1 MHTLSKM
8 ICPGV
13 TFRRLSIAVPALLL
27 SLMVSGGLQAQV
39 LDRIGR
45 QIERKAVD
53 RANRKIDR
61 TIDKGLDKVE
71 EALDESVKGNKSQ
84 ETVGNAKE
92 DKSPVKSREPS
103 SLEEEAGVQESS
115 DDKPADETSP
125 AAAKEPSFAVY
136 SKYDFVPGEKLI
148 VFEDFSQDQ
157 VGDFP
162 SRWNT
167 NASGEIV
174 NLGGSDT
181 RWLAF
186 TSSGA
191 LIPEFIDQL
200 PENFTIEFDLAVTP
214 DYSYYDQP
222 LTVSMVYLQSQKDF
236 ARWQRF
242 GRDRQAGVLFGF
254 HPQDAGNRPA
264 GLMSVEIWDEG
275 KPVMENTKSQFT
287 SFSRSNNRVKV
298 AIWRQKQRV
307 RLYVNEAKVWDLPR
321 AFVNEVAYNSLVFS
335 RADAKE
341 GNQFFISNLR
351 LAVGAPDTRHK
362 LINEGKFA
370 TTGIHFDSGS
380 ATIRPESYGVLKEI
394 ATVLKENSAV
404 RVHIVGHTDN
414 DGSAELNLKLSRDRA
429 KSVKEAL
436 QKEFGIETSRL
447 GSDGKGATEPVGDNA
462 TSEGKA
468 ANRRVEFIRME

>member
-1 MHTLSKM
+1 M
-8 ICPGV
+8 IFPRFS
-13 TFRRLSIAVPALLL
+13 TAVRTLLL
-27 SLMVSGGLQAQV
+27 FVIVSGSLQAQV

-71 EALDESVKGNKSQ
+71 DALDESVKGNKSQ
-84 ETVGNAKE
+84 ATTAGNAGE
-92 DKSPVKSREPS
+92 DKGSVKPQASSRE
-103 SLEEEAGVQESS
+103 EQAGVQESS
-115 DDKPADETSP
+115 NDNPVEEGNP

-148 VFEDFSQDQ
+148 VFEDFSGDQ

-162 SRWNT
+162 SKWNT

-174 NLGGSDT
+174 NLGGSDAK
-181 RWLAF
+181 WLAF
-186 TSSGA
+186 TSSGT

-222 LTVSMVYLQSQKDF
+222 LTVSMVYLESQKDF

-242 GRDRQAGVLFGF
+242 GRDRERGVLFGF

-275 KPVMENTKSQFT
+275 KSVMENSKSQFT
-287 SFSRSNNRVKV
+287 SFSRANNRVKV

-321 AFVNEVAYNSLVFS
+321 AFVNDVVYNSLIFS

-370 TTGIHFDSGS
+370 TTGIYFNSGS

-394 ATVLKENSAV
+394 ATVLKENPAV
-404 RVHIVGHTDN
+404 RVQIIGHTDN
-414 DGSAELNLKLSRDRA
+414 DGGAELNLKLSVDRA

-436 QKEFGIETSRL
+436 QKEFGIEASRL
-447 GSDGKGATEPVGDNA
+447 ESDGKGAAEPVGDNA

-468 ANRRVEFIRME
+468 ANRRVEFVRMG

>member
-1 MHTLSKM
+1 MHAPRKTSL
-8 ICPGV
+8 PAT
-13 TFRRLSIAVPALLL
+13 TFIRLSAAVLTLLL
-27 SLMVSGGLQAQV
+27 SLSVSGSLQAQV

-84 ETVGNAKE
+84 GSSGSAKE
-92 DKSPVKSREPS
+92 DKGSVKSPEPS
-103 SLEEEAGVQESS
+103 RGEQAGVQADS
-115 DDKPADETSP
+115 DEKPAEEENPVET
-125 AAAKEPSFAVY
+125 KEPSFAVY

-162 SRWNT
+162 SKWNT

-174 NLGGSDT
+174 NLEGSNSK
-181 RWLAF
+181 WLAF
-186 TSSGA
+186 TSSGT

-200 PENFTIEFDLAVTP
+200 PENFTIEFDLAVIP
-214 DYSYYDQP
+214 GYSFYDQP
-222 LTVSMVYLQSQKDF
+222 LTVSMVNLESQKDF

-242 GRDRQAGVLFGF
+242 GRDRGSGVQLGF

-264 GLMSVEIWDEG
+264 GVMSVEIWEDG
-275 KPVMENTKSQFT
+275 KRIMENDKPQFA
-287 SFSRSNNRVKV
+287 SFSRVNNMVKV

-321 AFVNEVAYNSLVFS
+321 AFSNEVAYNSLIFS

-341 GNQFFISNLR
+341 GNQFYISNLR

-370 TTGIHFDSGS
+370 TTGIYFNSGS

-394 ATVLKENSAV
+394 AAVLKENPAV
-404 RVHIVGHTDN
+404 RVNIVGHTDN
-414 DGSAELNLKLSRDRA
+414 DGSADLNLRLSRDRA
-429 KSVKEAL
+429 GSVKEAL
-436 QKEFGIETSRL
+436 QKEFGVEASRL
-447 GSDGKGATEPVGDNA
+447 ESDGKGATEPVGDNA

-468 ANRRVEFIRME
+468 ANRRVEFIKMG